1 MARPE
6 RSYAHRSLF
15 DKLGLRSDHRVA
27 VRRIDNAA
35 FLKQLTAFLEKPPAS
50 SLRGAYDIIFLQVDG
65 ATDLMAIAPAGKHL
79 VANGALWIFHP
90 KGKSAG
96 INDAAVRAAGLAAGL
111 VDNKISAYTD
121 THTAT
126 RYVIPLARR

>member
-1 MARPE
+1 VAQPE

-35 FLKQLTAFLEKPPAS
+35 FLKQLTAFLENPPAT

-65 ATDLMAIAPAGKHL
+65 ATELTSIAPAGKHL

-90 KGKSAG
+90 KGRSAG
-96 INDAAVRAAGLAAGL
+96 VSDAAVRAAGLAAGL